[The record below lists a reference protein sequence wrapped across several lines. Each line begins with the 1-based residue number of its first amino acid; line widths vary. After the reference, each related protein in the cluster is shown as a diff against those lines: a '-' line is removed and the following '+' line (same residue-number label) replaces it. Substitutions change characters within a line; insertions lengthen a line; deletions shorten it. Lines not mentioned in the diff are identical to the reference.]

1 MKSSVIPGLASGIL
15 GSLEVLLVSCCHP
28 VSLFLFL
35 KRTPECGYQPPLHV
49 AKMGQWRSCVQ
60 RGYRSCL
67 TRHLYLSAFFG
78 RLKAGAGFLE
88 RARPRS
94 MLHDISKV
102 NSAHTIAIVPSLQ
115 HEEVAG
121 IHIQASV

>member
-1 MKSSVIPGLASGIL
+1 LNDGIGRPTKAPRNYQFYFEVRRGVRPGPSGQSKIIS
-15 GSLEVLLVSCCHP
+15 SLEDYPGRQGLPSTHLACNN
-28 VSLFLFL
+28 
-35 KRTPECGYQPPLHV
+35 K
-49 AKMGQWRSCVQ
+49 Q

-78 RLKAGAGFLE
+78 RLKAGAGFPE

-115 HEEVAG
+115 HEEVVG